1 MILLLESVFVIENI
15 GFLGVGFQMKQY
27 QLRKNLT
34 SEECTLLHCQ
44 IRSQL
49 AREPEYHH
57 IHFR

>member
-49 AREPEYHH
+49 AS
-57 IHFR
+57 